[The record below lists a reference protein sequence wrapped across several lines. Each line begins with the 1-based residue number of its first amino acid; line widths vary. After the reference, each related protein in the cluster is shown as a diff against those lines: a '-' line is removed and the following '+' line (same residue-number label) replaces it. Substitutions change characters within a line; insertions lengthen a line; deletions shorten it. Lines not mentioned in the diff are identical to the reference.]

1 MLIPARRA
9 CCRGAESAAAAG
21 ALPPARRKARNARL
35 HRMSRFPRVI
45 FRETSGTK
53 KPAGKGMAAPF
64 PHAFRMHFFGLR
76 MLARRAAG
84 SPATVTV
91 INTLFLLYTTRRHF
105 TTPQRSFSVS
115 RTKFFR
121 KRSFPGRRWGDALN
135 CRPTRPRNLL
145 LPLPFSASQAVFQG
159 IFASRSDAPP

>member
-1 MLIPARRA
+1 MLIPARCA
-9 CCRGAESAAAAG
+9 CCCGAESAAAAG

-135 CRPTRPRNLL
+135 CRPNPPEEPASSLALL
-145 LPLPFSASQAVFQG
+145 R
-159 IFASRSDAPP
+159 FASSFSGDICITL